1 MTSRERV
8 TAAAKGQPVDRVP
21 VFYWIEAHTGARLVA
36 EYRSSGNWR
45 ADLMGNVFWALFKG
59 GGYIKAGHFPRFF
72 PMLFDVHSYNYAN
85 EYAIL
90 LGADMVLASYATP
103 TDWMPLKLWKQDGR
117 WVGKDRY
124 GVIRSIGNGLYP
136 DMVDPP
142 IKTVEDLNSY
152 QIPDVKSD
160 KLYDTF
166 RSLRK
171 KYPDLSIAT
180 EVWSVQDFP
189 STQLMGTDRFM
200 TFIMDHPEEMKRFQQ
215 RWADAQIEVARR
227 SVAAGADIVFI
238 FDDYGYNNRPQMSM
252 KMWREYT
259 FPQLKRIVDAGHEL
273 GCPVILHSCGYQ
285 VCFLDDYVKLGIDML
300 QSFQPHAGNDFR
312 EAFAKYGDKLTFVT
326 GIDIQR
332 GEKMTPEELKAE
344 IIENYKI
351 GRATGRH
358 MLGTT
363 HELQYTM
370 PLQNLKT
377 IFQTVNEIQA
387 GKYDS
392 R

>member
-1 MTSRERV
+1 
-8 TAAAKGQPVDRVP
+8 
-21 VFYWIEAHTGARLVA
+21 
-36 EYRSSGNWR
+36 
-45 ADLMGNVFWALFKG
+45 
-59 GGYIKAGHFPRFF
+59 
-72 PMLFDVHSYNYAN
+72 
-85 EYAIL
+85 
-90 LGADMVLASYATP
+90 
-103 TDWMPLKLWKQDGR
+103 
-117 WVGKDRY
+117 VGKDRY

-142 IKTVEDLNSY
+142 IKTVEDLNNY
-152 QIPDVKSD
+152 RIPDVKSD

-166 RSLRK
+166 RVLRK

-200 TFIMDHPEEMKRFQQ
+200 TFIMDYPEEMTRFQQ

>member
-1 MTSRERV
+1 
-8 TAAAKGQPVDRVP
+8 
-21 VFYWIEAHTGARLVA
+21 
-36 EYRSSGNWR
+36 
-45 ADLMGNVFWALFKG
+45 
-59 GGYIKAGHFPRFF
+59 
-72 PMLFDVHSYNYAN
+72 
-85 EYAIL
+85 
-90 LGADMVLASYATP
+90 
-103 TDWMPLKLWKQDGR
+103 
-117 WVGKDRY
+117 
-124 GVIRSIGNGLYP
+124 
-136 DMVDPP
+136 
-142 IKTVEDLNSY
+142 
-152 QIPDVKSD
+152 
-160 KLYDTF
+160 
-166 RSLRK
+166 
-171 KYPDLSIAT
+171 
-180 EVWSVQDFP
+180 
-189 STQLMGTDRFM
+189 M

-259 FPQLKRIVDAGHEL
+259 FPQLKRIVDAGHDL

-370 PLQNLKT
+370 PMQNLRT

-392 R
+392 Q